1 MDLDMDY
8 KDFFKKAFGKEPY
21 NYQTEIAQDVFP
33 SVINAPTGAGK
44 TAMILGAWLW
54 RRIRESN
61 LEKEKRVGR
70 RLIYCLP
77 MRVLVEQTAKV
88 AQDAVQRLEEAGV
101 VEKGRFRVYV
111 LMGGD
116 ATGDWNS
123 DRKQGETK
131 WLRRQKI

>member
-8 KDFFKKAFGKEPY
+8 KYFFKKAFDKEPY

-61 LEKEKRVGR
+61 LEVGR

-88 AQDAVQRLEEAGV
+88 ALDAVRGLKEAGV
-101 VEKGRFRVYV
+101 VEEGRFRVYV

-123 DRKQGETK
+123 DRKRG
-131 WLRRQKI
+131 